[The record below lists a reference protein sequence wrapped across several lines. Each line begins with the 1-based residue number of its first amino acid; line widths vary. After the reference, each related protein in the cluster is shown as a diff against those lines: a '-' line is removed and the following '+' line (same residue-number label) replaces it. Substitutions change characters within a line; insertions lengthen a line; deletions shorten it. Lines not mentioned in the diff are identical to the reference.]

1 MSVTIYVVSVDCTVQ
16 EFEEITHKEL
26 LAVSD
31 ECYLDETNL
40 ELHISDTMYTDDL
53 NEAKAQERLLQEL
66 VDKARA
72 K

>member
-1 MSVTIYVVSVDCTVQ
+1 MIEPMSVTIYVVSVDCTVQ

-31 ECYLDETNL
+31 ECYL